1 MIDRLN
7 MMEARKA
14 AILTQKELADMVGV
28 SVVTICRYET
38 GKRTPNVRIAKRIG
52 KILGVPWF
60 EIIDNKKAG

>member
-1 MIDRLN
+1 MR
-7 MMEARKA
+7 MREARELA
-14 AILTQKELADMVGV
+14 NMTQKELAERIGV

-52 KILGVPWF
+52 KILCVPWF